1 MSPQISRAHEKGDPS
16 GYIFLAD
23 FGESV
28 PSLVSYSPNAQLMAE
43 RLLTQKGVGS
53 PVTGRDS
60 LFPGDGVGGFMS
72 HVVEG
77 GPSTASRSR
86 GTLAIQ
92 SPEMLCLTAK
102 TEGAAKNLNIT
113 RPFSTPI
120 PAPTPMIGRC
130 PSADVVGSEFDGAP
144 GAVELQA
151 QALTRIQSET
161 RVSRK
166 AFPPPS
172 ASSDVWSLGC
182 LLVELV
188 SGN

>member
-1 MSPQISRAHEKGDPS
+1 M
-16 GYIFLAD
+16 
-23 FGESV
+23 
-28 PSLVSYSPNAQLMAE
+28 SYSPNAQLMAE
-43 RLLTQKGVGS
+43 RLLAQKGVGT
-53 PVTGRDS
+53 PGTGRES
-60 LFPGDGVGGFMS
+60 LFSPGEGVGGFSMC

-77 GPSTASRSR
+77 GPSTVSRSR

-102 TEGAAKNLNIT
+102 TEGAAKSLKENLA
-113 RPFSTPI
+113 RPLSTPI
-120 PAPTPMIGRC
+120 PATASMISRASSTDVVESELDSA
-130 PSADVVGSEFDGAP
+130 PSAL
-144 GAVELQA
+144 ELQA
-151 QALTRIQSET
+151 QALVRIQSET

-188 SGN
+188 SGNRLTYITSLIQKLVHCAALAHT